1 MQRESYMFCSW
12 SKDLIKSLQL
22 VKIKKL
28 FELLSVKKSN
38 PVYSNVNWQRVLV
51 CVCACV
57 CVYIYIRRYVQDPN
71 RIWDVYLD
79 QHLIQLMFCILYFHF
94 LVFYKK
100 RDNSCQESF
109 VFITGCVSV
118 VKEGAPANMIHGL
131 DNGLLKLPKLPNF
144 LFPHFFFCI
153 CYLLVIMLR

>member
-22 VKIKKL
+22 IKIKKL
-28 FELLSVKKSN
+28 FELLSVQKSN
-38 PVYSNVNWQRVLV
+38 PVNSNVNWQRVLV
-51 CVCACV
+51 L
-57 CVYIYIRRYVQDPN
+57 YIRRYVQDPN
-71 RIWDVYLD
+71 RLWDVYHD

-100 RDNSCQESF
+100 RDNSCQDSF
-109 VFITGCVSV
+109 VFITGCVSE

-144 LFPHFFFCI
+144 LFPHFFAF
-153 CYLLVIMLR
+153 LTS

>member
-1 MQRESYMFCSW
+1 M
-12 SKDLIKSLQL
+12 
-22 VKIKKL
+22 
-28 FELLSVKKSN
+28 SVQKSN

-51 CVCACV
+51 CVC
-57 CVYIYIRRYVQDPN
+57 VYIYIIYIFFFFRRYVQDPN
-71 RIWDVYLD
+71 RIWDIYLD

-100 RDNSCQESF
+100 RDNSCQNSF
-109 VFITGCVSV
+109 VFITGCVSE

-144 LFPHFFFCI
+144 LFPHFFFFCI

>member
-22 VKIKKL
+22 IKILKL
-28 FELLSVKKSN
+28 FELLSVQKSN

-51 CVCACV
+51 
-57 CVYIYIRRYVQDPN
+57 YIYIYLYIRRYVQDSN

-100 RDNSCQESF
+100 RDNSCQDSF
-109 VFITGCVSV
+109 VFRTGCVSE
-118 VKEGAPANMIHGL
+118 VKEGAPANMIQGL